1 MTNLAN
7 FYQQAIA
14 GGAINDDPCQR
25 EILVHLQRLADELQA
40 HKPSWFHW
48 RRKPSIK
55 GLYIYGSV
63 GVGKTFLMD
72 FFYQHIDERKKA
84 RYHFHHFM
92 QQIDAKLRK
101 LQGQKDPLR
110 LVAKHLAR
118 SVRLL
123 CFDEFFVHD
132 VAYAM
137 ILAELLQALMNEG
150 VIIVFSSNTQPDNL
164 YLNGVQRSRFLPVI
178 AMIKK
183 NCEVLFLDQ
192 NRDYRLGRA
201 PLINAYL
208 YPLNEKNQAL
218 MQEQF
223 ALMAGDIQEHG
234 VISIQNRE
242 IPFLKRGAKAIWFDF
257 AVLCNFPRS
266 QLDYL
271 ELAQQFD
278 IVFLSEIPVLTEN
291 HTAQTLM
298 FINLID
304 VFYDQKIK
312 LIVSA
317 AVSVEELYIKGELK
331 TTFQRTLSR
340 LQEMQSIDYLN

>member
-7 FYQQAIA
+7 LYQQAIT

-25 EILVHLQRLADELQA
+25 EILVYLQRLADELQA

-48 RRKPSIK
+48 RRKPNIK

-223 ALMAGDIQEHG
+223 ALMAGDIQEKG

-266 QLDYL
+266 QLDYI

-317 AVSVEELYIKGELK
+317 ADSVEKLYIKGELK